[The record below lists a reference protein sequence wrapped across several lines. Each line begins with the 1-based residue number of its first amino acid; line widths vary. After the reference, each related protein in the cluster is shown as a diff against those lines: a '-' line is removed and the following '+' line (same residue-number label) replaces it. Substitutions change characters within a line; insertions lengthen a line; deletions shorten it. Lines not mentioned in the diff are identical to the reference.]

1 MDIALIS
8 NGQCN
13 SSVQQEHIMQQIS
26 DDAYD
31 AYLKERGLTREQY
44 TTNELL
50 AVAAAREVPNGAFVF
65 AGTGLPL
72 LASMLAQFTVAP
84 NMTLIME
91 AGIVGPRLEHLP
103 ISVSD
108 PRGCL
113 HSSMVSNMADT
124 FGTTAL
130 RGYCTVGMLGGAEC
144 DMYGNL
150 NSTIIG
156 GYWPAGGSDTGH
168 GPHVRFAG
176 SGGANNIASF
186 ADKVLVV
193 MVQEARRFPERVEYL
208 TSVAGWRG
216 PHEKKESRWDY
227 GLGRGGEL
235 VMISDLCI
243 MRNNPG
249 TGILELDTVF
259 PGISVED
266 VVNNTGWSLD
276 TSKAKE
282 LTPPSKEELKAL
294 RMLVD
299 PSRIY
304 LGRKSKRE
312 AAAQK

>member
-1 MDIALIS
+1 
-8 NGQCN
+8 
-13 SSVQQEHIMQQIS
+13 MQQIS

-31 AYLKERGLTREQY
+31 AYLKERGLSRTQY
-44 TTNELL
+44 TTMELL
-50 AVAAAREVPNGAFVF
+50 AVAAAREVPDGAFVF

-91 AGIVGPRLEHLP
+91 AGIVGPRVEHLP
-103 ISVSD
+103 ISVS
-108 PRGCL
+108 G
-113 HSSMVSNMADT
+113 MVSNMADT

-156 GYWPAGGSDTGH
+156 GYWPAGVSDTGH

-193 MVQEARRFPERVEYL
+193 MVQEERRFPERVEYV

-216 PHEKKESRWDY
+216 PREKGESRWDY

-243 MRNNPG
+243 MRSDPD
-249 TGILELDTVF
+249 TGLLELDTVF

-282 LTPPSKEELKAL
+282 LPPPTEEELKAL

-312 AAAQK
+312 AAAAQQK

>member
-1 MDIALIS
+1 M
-8 NGQCN
+8 
-13 SSVQQEHIMQQIS
+13 EQIS
-26 DDAYD
+26 DEAYD
-31 AYLKERGLTREQY
+31 AYLKERGLTRTQY

-50 AVAAAREVPNGAFVF
+50 AVASAREVTDYAFVF

-72 LASMLAQFTVAP
+72 LSSMLAQHTVAP
-84 NMTLIME
+84 HMTLIME
-91 AGIVGPRLEHLP
+91 AGIVGPQVEHLP

-113 HSSMVSNMADT
+113 KSSMVSNMADT

-156 GYWPAGGSDTGH
+156 GYWPAGVSDNGK
-168 GPHVRFAG
+168 GPSVRFAG

-193 MVQEARRFPERVEYL
+193 MVQESRRFPERIEYL

-216 PHEKKESRWDY
+216 PRDKGESRWDY
-227 GLGRGGEL
+227 GLVRGGEL

-243 MRNNPG
+243 MRSNPESG
-249 TGILELDTVF
+249 LLELDTVY
-259 PGISVED
+259 PGIKIED
-266 VVNNTGWSLD
+266 VVSNTGWKLD

-282 LTPPSKEELKAL
+282 LEPPTEEELKLL
-294 RMLVD
+294 RMFVD

-304 LGRKSKRE
+304 LGRKTKRE

>member
-1 MDIALIS
+1 M
-8 NGQCN
+8 
-13 SSVQQEHIMQQIS
+13 EQIS
-26 DDAYD
+26 DEAYD
-31 AYLKERGLTREQY
+31 AYLKERGLTRTQY
-44 TTNELL
+44 TSMELL
-50 AVAAAREVPNGAFVF
+50 AVAAAREVPDGAFVF

-84 NMTLIME
+84 HMTLIME
-91 AGIVGPRLEHLP
+91 AGIVGPRVEHLP

-124 FGTTAL
+124 FGTTAM

-156 GYWPAGGSDTGH
+156 GYWPGGVSGTGH
-168 GPHVRFAG
+168 GPQVRFAG

-186 ADKVLVV
+186 ADKILVT

-208 TSVAGWRG
+208 TSVAGARG
-216 PHEKKESRWDY
+216 PREKGESRWDY
-227 GLGRGGEL
+227 GLVRGGEM

-243 MRNNPG
+243 MRSNNE
-249 TGILELDTVF
+249 TGLLELDCVF

-266 VVNNTGWSLD
+266 VVNNTGWKLD
-276 TSKAKE
+276 TSRSKE
-282 LTPPSKEELKAL
+282 FTPPTEEELKAV

-312 AAAQK
+312 AAAGQK

>member
-1 MDIALIS
+1 M
-8 NGQCN
+8 
-13 SSVQQEHIMQQIS
+13 VQIS
-26 DDAYD
+26 DAAYE
-31 AYLKERGLTREQY
+31 AYLQERGLTRDQY
-44 TTNELL
+44 TTMELL
-50 AVAAAREVPNGAFVF
+50 AVAAAREVPDGAFVF

-72 LASMLAQFTVAP
+72 LASMLAQYTAAP

-91 AGIVGPRLEHLP
+91 AGIVGPRVEHLP

-130 RGYCTVGMLGGAEC
+130 RGFCTVGMLGGAEC

-156 GYWPAGGSDTGH
+156 GYWPAGVSESGK
-168 GPHVRFAG
+168 GPDVRFAG

-186 ADKVLVV
+186 ADKILVT

-208 TSVAGWRG
+208 TSVAGQRG
-216 PHEKKESRWDY
+216 PRDKAESRWDY
-227 GLGRGGEL
+227 GLVRGGEL
-235 VMISDLCI
+235 VVISDLCI
-243 MRNNPG
+243 MRNNPE
-249 TGILELDTVF
+249 TGVLELDAVF
-259 PGISVED
+259 PGVNVED
-266 VVNNTGWSLD
+266 VVNNTGWKLD
-276 TSKAKE
+276 ASKARVLE
-282 LTPPSKEELKAL
+282 PPTEEELKVV

-312 AAAQK
+312 AAAAQK

>member
-1 MDIALIS
+1 
-8 NGQCN
+8 
-13 SSVQQEHIMQQIS
+13 MQQMT
-26 DDAYD
+26 DAAYE
-31 AYLKERGLTREQY
+31 AYLKERGLSRDQY
-44 TTNELL
+44 TTMELQ
-50 AVAAAREVPNGAFVF
+50 AVASAREVPEGAFVF

-72 LASMLAQFTVAP
+72 LASMLAQYTSAP

-156 GYWPAGGSDTGH
+156 GYWPAGVSESGK
-168 GPHVRFAG
+168 GPQVRFAG

-186 ADKVLVV
+186 ADKILAVI
-193 MVQEARRFPERVEYL
+193 VQEARRFPERVEYI

-235 VMISDLCI
+235 VVITDLCI
-243 MRNNPG
+243 MRSNPE
-249 TGILELDTVF
+249 TGLLELDTVF
-259 PGISVED
+259 PGISVDD
-266 VVNNTGWSLD
+266 VVNNTGWKLD
-276 TSKAKE
+276 ASKAKE
-282 LTPPSKEELKAL
+282 LTPPTEEELKAL

-304 LGRKSKRE
+304 LGRKTKRE
-312 AAAQK
+312 AAAAQQK

>member
-1 MDIALIS
+1 
-8 NGQCN
+8 
-13 SSVQQEHIMQQIS
+13 MQQIS
-26 DDAYD
+26 DEAYEE
-31 AYLKERGLTREQY
+31 YLKERGLTRKQY
-44 TTNELL
+44 TSMELL
-50 AVAAAREVPNGAFVF
+50 AVAAAREVPDGAFVF

-72 LASMLAQFTVAP
+72 LASMLAQHTVAP

-91 AGIVGPRLEHLP
+91 AGIVGPQVEHLP

-113 HSSMVSNMADT
+113 KASMVSNMADT

-156 GYWPAGGSDTGH
+156 GYWPAGVSGTGK
-168 GPHVRFAG
+168 GPDVRFAG

-186 ADKVLVV
+186 ADKVLVT
-193 MVQEARRFPERVEYL
+193 MVQEARRFPERVEYI
-208 TSVAGWRG
+208 TSVAGARG
-216 PHEKKESRWDY
+216 PRDKHESRWDY
-227 GLGRGGEL
+227 GLSRGGEL

-243 MRNNPG
+243 MRSNHV
-249 TGILELDTVF
+249 TGLLELDAVF

-266 VVNNTGWSLD
+266 VVNNTGWKLD
-276 TSKAKE
+276 ASHAKE
-282 LTPPSKEELKAL
+282 FKAPTEEELKAL

-312 AAAQK
+312 AAAQQK

>member
-1 MDIALIS
+1 MPD
-8 NGQCN
+8 
-13 SSVQQEHIMQQIS
+13 
-26 DDAYD
+26 
-31 AYLKERGLTREQY
+31 
-44 TTNELL
+44 
-50 AVAAAREVPNGAFVF
+50 GAFVF

-91 AGIVGPRLEHLP
+91 AGIVGPKVEHLP

-113 HSSMVSNMADT
+113 KGSMVSNMADT

-156 GYWPAGGSDTGH
+156 GYWPAGVSGTGH

-193 MVQEARRFPERVEYL
+193 MVQEERRFPESVEYV

-216 PHEKKESRWDY
+216 AREKRESRWDY

-243 MRNNPG
+243 MRSNPQ
-249 TGILELDTVF
+249 TGLLELDTVF

-276 TSKAKE
+276 TSKAEE
-282 LTPPSKEELKAL
+282 LPPPTEDELKAL

-312 AAAQK
+312 AAAAQK

>member
-1 MDIALIS
+1 MA
-8 NGQCN
+8 
-13 SSVQQEHIMQQIS
+13 QIS
-26 DDAYD
+26 DAAYE
-31 AYLKERGLTREQY
+31 AYLKERGLTRDQY
-44 TTNELL
+44 TTMELL
-50 AVAAAREVPNGAFVF
+50 AVASAREVPDGAFVF

-72 LASMLAQFTVAP
+72 LASMLAQYTTAP

-91 AGIVGPRLEHLP
+91 AGIVGPRVEHLP

-156 GYWPAGGSDTGH
+156 GYWPAGVSETGK
-168 GPHVRFAG
+168 GPDVRFAG

-186 ADKVLVV
+186 ADKILVV

-208 TSVAGWRG
+208 TSVAGQRG
-216 PHEKKESRWDY
+216 PREKGESRWDY
-227 GLGRGGEL
+227 GLERGGEL
-235 VMISDLCI
+235 VVISDLCI
-243 MRNNPG
+243 MRNNPQ
-249 TGILELDTVF
+249 TGILELDAVF
-259 PGISVED
+259 PGVSVED
-266 VVNNTGWSLD
+266 VVNNTGWKLD
-276 TSKAKE
+276 TSKARTLE
-282 LTPPSKEELKAL
+282 PPTEDELKAL

-312 AAAQK
+312 AAAAQK

>member
-1 MDIALIS
+1 
-8 NGQCN
+8 
-13 SSVQQEHIMQQIS
+13 
-26 DDAYD
+26 
-31 AYLKERGLTREQY
+31 
-44 TTNELL
+44 
-50 AVAAAREVPNGAFVF
+50 
-65 AGTGLPL
+65 
-72 LASMLAQFTVAP
+72 
-84 NMTLIME
+84 MTLIME
-91 AGIVGPRLEHLP
+91 AGIVGPRVEHLP

-124 FGTTAL
+124 FGTTTL

-144 DMYGNL
+144 GMYGNL

-156 GYWPAGGSDTGH
+156 GYWPGGVSGTGH

-193 MVQEARRFPERVEYL
+193 MVQEERRFPEQVEYI
-208 TSVAGWRG
+208 TSVAGQRG
-216 PHEKKESRWDY
+216 PREKKESRWDY

-243 MRNNPG
+243 MRSNPE
-249 TGILELDTVF
+249 TGVLELDVVY
-259 PGISVED
+259 PGISVDD
-266 VVNNTGWSLD
+266 VVINTGWALD

-282 LTPPSKEELKAL
+282 LQPPTEEELKAL

-312 AAAQK
+312 AAAQAK

>member
-1 MDIALIS
+1 
-8 NGQCN
+8 
-13 SSVQQEHIMQQIS
+13 VQQIS
-26 DDAYD
+26 DQAYD
-31 AYLKERGLTREQY
+31 SYLEERGLTPTQY
-44 TTNELL
+44 TTMELL
-50 AVAAAREVPNGAFVF
+50 AVASAREVPDHAFVF

-72 LASMLAQFTVAP
+72 LASMLAQHTVAP

-91 AGIVGPRLEHLP
+91 AGIVGPKVEHLP

-113 HSSMVSNMADT
+113 KGSMVSNMADT
-124 FGTTAL
+124 FGTIAL

-156 GYWPAGGSDTGH
+156 GYWPAGVSDTGH

-176 SGGANNIASF
+176 SGGANDIASF

-193 MVQEARRFPERVEYL
+193 MVHEKVRFPERVEYL
-208 TSVAGWRG
+208 TSVAGHRG
-216 PHEKKESRWDY
+216 PHEKKETRWDY

-243 MRNNPG
+243 MRNNPE
-249 TGILELDTVF
+249 TGLLELDTVF
-259 PGISVED
+259 PGISIED
-266 VVNNTGWSLD
+266 VINNTGWSLD
-276 TSKAKE
+276 ISKAKE
-282 LTPPSKEELKAL
+282 LEPPTEDELKAL

-304 LGRKSKRE
+304 LGRKNKRE
-312 AAAQK
+312 AAAQQK

>member
-1 MDIALIS
+1 
-8 NGQCN
+8 
-13 SSVQQEHIMQQIS
+13 MQQIS
-26 DDAYD
+26 DEAYD
-31 AYLKERGLTREQY
+31 AYLEERGLTRTQY
-44 TTNELL
+44 TTMELL
-50 AVAAAREVPNGAFVF
+50 AVASAREVPDGAFVF

-72 LASMLAQFTVAP
+72 LASMLAQHTVAP

-91 AGIVGPRLEHLP
+91 AGIVGPKVEHLP

-113 HSSMVSNMADT
+113 KGSMVSNMADT

-144 DMYGNL
+144 DMYGNI

-156 GYWPAGGSDTGH
+156 GYWPAGVSDTGH

-186 ADKVLVV
+186 ADKVLLV
-193 MVQEARRFPERVEYL
+193 MVQEERRFPERVEYL
-208 TSVAGWRG
+208 TSVAGHRG
-216 PHEKKESRWDY
+216 PREKKESRWDY

-235 VMISDLCI
+235 VMISDICI
-243 MRNNPG
+243 MRNNPE

-259 PGISVED
+259 PGMSVDE
-266 VVNNTGWSLD
+266 VVANTGWSLN

-282 LTPPSKEELKAL
+282 LMPPTEEELKAL

-312 AAAQK
+312 AAAQQK

>member
-1 MDIALIS
+1 M
-8 NGQCN
+8 
-13 SSVQQEHIMQQIS
+13 EQIS
-26 DDAYD
+26 DEAYD
-31 AYLKERGLTREQY
+31 AYLAERGLTRTQY
-44 TTNELL
+44 TSMELL
-50 AVAAAREVPNGAFVF
+50 AVAAAREVPDGAFVF

-84 NMTLIME
+84 HMTLIME
-91 AGIVGPRLEHLP
+91 AGIVGPRVEHLP

-124 FGTTAL
+124 FGTTAM

-156 GYWPAGGSDTGH
+156 GYWPGGVSGTGH
-168 GPHVRFAG
+168 GPQVRFAG

-186 ADKVLVV
+186 ADKILVT

-208 TSVAGWRG
+208 TSVAGARG
-216 PHEKKESRWDY
+216 PREKGESRWDY
-227 GLGRGGEL
+227 GLVRGGEM

-243 MRNNPG
+243 MRSNNE
-249 TGILELDTVF
+249 TGLLELDCVF

-266 VVNNTGWSLD
+266 VVNNTGWKLD
-276 TSKAKE
+276 TSRSKE
-282 LTPPSKEELKAL
+282 FTPPTEEELKAV

-312 AAAQK
+312 AAAQKK

>member
-1 MDIALIS
+1 M
-8 NGQCN
+8 
-13 SSVQQEHIMQQIS
+13 VQIS
-26 DDAYD
+26 DAAYE
-31 AYLKERGLTREQY
+31 AYLQERGLTRDQY
-44 TTNELL
+44 TTMELL
-50 AVAAAREVPNGAFVF
+50 AVAAAREVPDGAFVF

-72 LASMLAQFTVAP
+72 LASMLAQYTAAP

-91 AGIVGPRLEHLP
+91 AGIVGPRVEHLP

-130 RGYCTVGMLGGAEC
+130 RGFCTVGMLGGAEC

-156 GYWPAGGSDTGH
+156 GYWPAGVSESGK
-168 GPHVRFAG
+168 GPDVRFAG

-186 ADKVLVV
+186 ADKILVT

-208 TSVAGWRG
+208 TSVAGQRG
-216 PHEKKESRWDY
+216 PRDKAESRWDY
-227 GLGRGGEL
+227 GLVRGGEL
-235 VMISDLCI
+235 VVISDLCI
-243 MRNNPG
+243 MRNNPE
-249 TGILELDTVF
+249 TGVLELDAVF
-259 PGISVED
+259 PGVNVED
-266 VVNNTGWSLD
+266 VVNNTGWKLD
-276 TSKAKE
+276 TSKARVLE
-282 LTPPSKEELKAL
+282 PPTEEELKVV

-312 AAAQK
+312 AAAAQK

>member
-1 MDIALIS
+1 MA
-8 NGQCN
+8 
-13 SSVQQEHIMQQIS
+13 QIS
-26 DDAYD
+26 DAAYE
-31 AYLKERGLTREQY
+31 AYLKERGLSRDQY
-44 TTNELL
+44 TTMELL
-50 AVAAAREVPNGAFVF
+50 AVASAREVPDGAFVF

-72 LASMLAQFTVAP
+72 LASMLAQYTTAP

-91 AGIVGPRLEHLP
+91 AGIVGPRVEHLP

-156 GYWPAGGSDTGH
+156 GYWPAGVSETGK
-168 GPHVRFAG
+168 GPDVRFAG

-186 ADKVLVV
+186 ADKILVV

-208 TSVAGWRG
+208 TSVAGQRG
-216 PHEKKESRWDY
+216 PREKGESRWDY
-227 GLGRGGEL
+227 GLERGGEL
-235 VMISDLCI
+235 VVISDLCI
-243 MRNNPG
+243 MRNNPQ
-249 TGILELDTVF
+249 TGILELDAVF
-259 PGISVED
+259 PGVSVED
-266 VVNNTGWSLD
+266 VVNNTGWKLD
-276 TSKAKE
+276 TSKARVLE
-282 LTPPSKEELKAL
+282 PPNEDELKAL

>member
-1 MDIALIS
+1 
-8 NGQCN
+8 
-13 SSVQQEHIMQQIS
+13 MQQMT
-26 DDAYD
+26 DAAYE
-31 AYLKERGLTREQY
+31 AYLKERGLSRDQY
-44 TTNELL
+44 TTMELQ
-50 AVAAAREVPNGAFVF
+50 AVASAREVPDGAFVF

-72 LASMLAQFTVAP
+72 LASMLAQYTTAP

-91 AGIVGPRLEHLP
+91 AGIVGPHLEHLP

-156 GYWPAGGSDTGH
+156 GYWPAGVSETGK
-168 GPHVRFAG
+168 GPQVRFAG

-186 ADKVLVV
+186 ADKILAVI
-193 MVQEARRFPERVEYL
+193 VQEARRFPERVEYI

-235 VMISDLCI
+235 VVITDLCI
-243 MRNNPG
+243 MRSNPE
-249 TGILELDTVF
+249 TGLLELDTVF
-259 PGISVED
+259 PGVSVDD
-266 VVNNTGWSLD
+266 VVNNTGWKLD
-276 TSKAKE
+276 ASKAKE
-282 LTPPSKEELKAL
+282 LEPPTEDELKNL

-304 LGRKSKRE
+304 LGRKTKRE
-312 AAAQK
+312 AAAAQQK

>member
-1 MDIALIS
+1 
-8 NGQCN
+8 
-13 SSVQQEHIMQQIS
+13 MQQIS
-26 DDAYD
+26 DEAYD
-31 AYLKERGLTREQY
+31 AYLAERGLTRTQY
-44 TTNELL
+44 TTMELL
-50 AVAAAREVPNGAFVF
+50 AVASAREVPEGAFVF

-72 LASMLAQFTVAP
+72 LASMLAQLTVAP

-91 AGIVGPRLEHLP
+91 AGIVGPHVEHLP

-113 HSSMVSNMADT
+113 HASMVSNMADT

-156 GYWPAGGSDTGH
+156 GYWPAGVSPTGH
-168 GPHVRFAG
+168 GPQVRFAG

-186 ADKVLVV
+186 ADKLLVV
-193 MVQEARRFPERVEYL
+193 MVQEGRRFPERVEYI
-208 TSVAGWRG
+208 TSVAGQRG
-216 PHEKKESRWDY
+216 PHGKGETRWDY

-243 MRNNPG
+243 MRNNPE
-249 TGILELDTVF
+249 TGILELDAVY

-266 VVNNTGWSLD
+266 VVNNTGWKLD
-276 TSKAKE
+276 VHKARTLE
-282 LTPPSKEELKAL
+282 PPTEAELKAL
-294 RMLVD
+294 RMIVD
-299 PSRIY
+299 PTRIY
-304 LGRKSKRE
+304 LGRKTKRE
-312 AAAQK
+312 ATTQK

>member
-1 MDIALIS
+1 
-8 NGQCN
+8 
-13 SSVQQEHIMQQIS
+13 MQQIS
-26 DDAYD
+26 DEAYD
-31 AYLKERGLTREQY
+31 AYLEERGLTRIQY
-44 TTNELL
+44 TTMELL
-50 AVAAAREVPNGAFVF
+50 AVAAAREVTDGAFVF

-91 AGIVGPRLEHLP
+91 AGIVGPKVEHLP

-113 HSSMVSNMADT
+113 KGSMVSNMADT

-156 GYWPAGGSDTGH
+156 GYWPGGVSGTGH
-168 GPHVRFAG
+168 GPAVRFAG

-193 MVQEARRFPERVEYL
+193 MVQEERRFPERVEYL
-208 TSVAGWRG
+208 TSVAGQRG
-216 PHEKKESRWDY
+216 PHEKHESRWDY

-243 MRNNPG
+243 MRNNPD
-249 TGILELDTVF
+249 TGLLELDTVF

-276 TSKAKE
+276 TSNAKE
-282 LTPPSKEELKAL
+282 LPPPTEEELKAL

-312 AAAQK
+312 AAAAQQK

>member
-1 MDIALIS
+1 
-8 NGQCN
+8 
-13 SSVQQEHIMQQIS
+13 MQQIS
-26 DDAYD
+26 EDAYE
-31 AYLKERGLTREQY
+31 AYLKERGLARDQY
-44 TTNELL
+44 TTMELQ
-50 AVAAAREVPNGAFVF
+50 AVASAREVPDGAFVF

-91 AGIVGPRLEHLP
+91 AGIVGPHLEHLP

-113 HSSMVSNMADT
+113 KASMVSNMADT

-130 RGYCTVGMLGGAEC
+130 RGYCTIGMLGGAEC

-156 GYWPAGGSDTGH
+156 GYWSGGVSGSGH

-186 ADKVLVV
+186 ADKILAVI
-193 MVQEARRFPERVEYL
+193 VQEERRFPERVEYI
-208 TSVAGWRG
+208 TSVAGQRG
-216 PHEKKESRWDY
+216 PREKGESRWDY

-235 VMISDLCI
+235 VVITDLCI
-243 MRNNPG
+243 MRSNPE
-249 TGILELDTVF
+249 TGLLALDTVF
-259 PGISVED
+259 PGISIDD
-266 VVNNTGWSLD
+266 VVTNTGWSLD
-276 TSKAKE
+276 TSKARQMDPPTEDE
-282 LTPPSKEELKAL
+282 LRAL

-312 AAAQK
+312 AAAAAKQQE

>member
-1 MDIALIS
+1 
-8 NGQCN
+8 
-13 SSVQQEHIMQQIS
+13 MQQIT

-31 AYLKERGLTREQY
+31 AYLKERGLSRTQY
-44 TTNELL
+44 TTMELL
-50 AVAAAREVPNGAFVF
+50 AVAAAREVPDGAFVF

-72 LASMLAQFTVAP
+72 LASMLAQYTAAP
-84 NMTLIME
+84 NMTFIME
-91 AGIVGPRLEHLP
+91 AGIVGPKVEHLP

-108 PRGCL
+108 PSGCL
-113 HSSMVSNMADT
+113 KSSMVSIFADT

-156 GYWPAGGSDTGH
+156 GYWPGGVSETGH

-186 ADKVLVV
+186 ADKILAVI
-193 MVQEARRFPERVEYL
+193 VQEERRFPERVEYL
-208 TSVAGWRG
+208 TSVAGHRG
-216 PHEKKESRWDY
+216 PREKKESRWDY

-235 VMISDLCI
+235 VMISDICI
-243 MRNNPG
+243 MRNNPE
-249 TGILELDTVF
+249 TGILALDTVF

-276 TSKAKE
+276 TSEAKE
-282 LTPPSKEELKAL
+282 LMPPTEEELKAL

-312 AAAQK
+312 AAAQQK

>member
-1 MDIALIS
+1 
-8 NGQCN
+8 
-13 SSVQQEHIMQQIS
+13 MQQIS
-26 DDAYD
+26 EDAYD
-31 AYLKERGLTREQY
+31 AYLKERGLSRTQY
-44 TTNELL
+44 TTMELL
-50 AVAAAREVPNGAFVF
+50 AVAAAREVPDGAFVF

-72 LASMLAQFTVAP
+72 LASMLAQYTAAP

-91 AGIVGPRLEHLP
+91 AGIVGPKVEHLP

-113 HSSMVSNMADT
+113 KSSMVSNMADT

-156 GYWPAGGSDTGH
+156 GYWPGGVSGTGH

-193 MVQEARRFPERVEYL
+193 MVQEERRFPESVEYL
-208 TSVAGWRG
+208 TSVAGQRG
-216 PHEKKESRWDY
+216 PRDKHESRWDY
-227 GLGRGGEL
+227 GLERGGEL

-243 MRNNPG
+243 MRSNPD
-249 TGILELDTVF
+249 TGLLELDTVF
-259 PGISVED
+259 PGVSVDD
-266 VVNNTGWSLD
+266 VVNNTGWSLN

-282 LTPPSKEELKAL
+282 LPPPTEEELKAV

-312 AAAQK
+312 ATAAQQK